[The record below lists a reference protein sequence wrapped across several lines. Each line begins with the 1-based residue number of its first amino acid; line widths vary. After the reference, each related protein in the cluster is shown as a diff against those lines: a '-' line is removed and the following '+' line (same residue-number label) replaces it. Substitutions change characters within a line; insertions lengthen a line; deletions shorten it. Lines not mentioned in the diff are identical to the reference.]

1 MLSWLGSI
9 GDAFGIIM
17 QVVTSFFSGILAVFS
32 LVAEGMV
39 YIVAILGFLPS
50 VVLGFAMAG
59 LTICVVFHLI
69 GR

>member
-1 MLSWLGSI
+1 
-9 GDAFGIIM
+9 M

-50 VVLGFAMAG
+50 VLLGFAMAG